1 MEQKEYYRYELNY
14 VIGYFQYLKL
24 KNRLRY
30 ITYLDS
36 HTGRD
41 GKYLVRNIYFDNLTG
56 KSLEESLNSISEKFC
71 MRYYNNDLSFIT
83 LEKKVKNKDL
93 NIKYTSV
100 ITQKEY
106 ESLLNGEYRWLCEH
120 PSPIAKELYVK
131 IRTQM
136 LCPEVLLSYIR
147 EPYIYGIGNVRI
159 TFDSNMQ
166 IERWHRDILKSQVY
180 DAYVTSYPKKMML
193 KIRYNDFLPEIIKKI
208 IQVKEMQQPIS
219 ENIEFAMKRIN

>member
-24 KNRLRY
+24 KNRLRC
-30 ITYLDS
+30 ITHLDS
-36 HTGRD
+36 HTGMD

-56 KSLEESLNSISEKFC
+56 KSLEESLNSISEKFY
-71 MRYYNNDLSFIT
+71 MRYYNNDFSFIT

-219 ENIEFAMKRIN
+219 ENIEFAMA